1 MEDWLEEV
9 LKAILGP
16 VLEIIGEIFSSVF
29 EGSEWLLRHLFRGIL
44 HLLKAILESIATP
57 PLHPTD
63 PTSKSPPDEQSPRK
77 QRKKQDA
84 MLDHPSSSR
93 PGPNKKRRH
102 AHRKPH
108 HRQRA

>member
-1 MEDWLEEV
+1 MADWLEEL

-29 EGSEWLLRHLFRGIL
+29 EGFGWLLLHLFRGIL
-44 HLLKAILESIATP
+44 HLFKGALESMASP
-57 PLHPTD
+57 PLDPTD
-63 PTSKSPPDEQSPRK
+63 PTTKSSPDEQSPRK

-84 MLDHPSSSR
+84 MLDLPSSR

-102 AHRKPH
+102 SHRKRH
-108 HRQRA
+108 HPQ